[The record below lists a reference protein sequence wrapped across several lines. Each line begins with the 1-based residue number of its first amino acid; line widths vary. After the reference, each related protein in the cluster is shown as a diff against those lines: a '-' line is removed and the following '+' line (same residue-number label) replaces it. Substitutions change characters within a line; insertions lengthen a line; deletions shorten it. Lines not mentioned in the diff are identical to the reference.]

1 VRAEA
6 SMALFGL
13 VSRGE
18 EIMLHTCSGASPVA
32 KGNMAL
38 SSLGLSTLSLCS
50 PKSWWCSFMPQPYTF
65 PSAITR
71 CG

>member
-1 VRAEA
+1 
-6 SMALFGL
+6 
-13 VSRGE
+13 
-18 EIMLHTCSGASPVA
+18 VA